1 MTFNEVYKGRRVL
14 ITGNTGF
21 KGSWLTLWLIKLGA
35 NVLGYSLEPP
45 TVPSLYETLNLKN
58 EVNQIIGD
66 IRDFDKLLETIKQ
79 FKPEIIFHLAAQPLV
94 RRSYK
99 EPRLTYETNVMGT
112 INLFEAIRF
121 CDSVRVVVNI
131 TTDKCYENKE
141 WVWGYRETDP
151 MGGHDPYSS
160 SKACSELVTSAYRR
174 SFFEKSGVA
183 VASARAGN
191 VIGGGDWAEDRLIPD
206 IVRSLSIG
214 KEIVIRSPNAIRPWQ
229 HVLEPLYG
237 YLLLGMKLFIEGKKY
252 AQAWNFGPDE
262 SDTMNVE
269 SVVRKSIELWGAG
282 SYRIEN
288 SEQLHEANMLRLD
301 VSKAHILLG
310 WKPRTNVKK
319 ALEMTINWYKK
330 FYSNE
335 RELMKNYTE
344 NQLLHF
350 TELLKR

>member
-1 MTFNEVYKGRRVL
+1 MAFNEVYKGRRVL

-58 EVNQIIGD
+58 EINQIIGD
-66 IRDFDKLLETIKQ
+66 IRDFDKLLGTIKQ

-141 WVWGYRETDP
+141 WVWGYREIDP
-151 MGGHDPYSS
+151 MGGDDPYSS
-160 SKACSELVTSAYRR
+160 SKACSELITSAYRR

-237 YLLLGMKLFIEGKKY
+237 YLLLGMKLFMESQQY

-269 SVVRKSIELWGAG
+269 SIVKKSIELWGAG
-282 SYRIEN
+282 SYRIE
-288 SEQLHEANMLRLD
+288 SSVQLHEANMLRLD
-301 VSKAHILLG
+301 VSKTHFLLG
-310 WKPRTNVKK
+310 WKPRTNVEK

-330 FYSNE
+330 FYSGE
-335 RELMKNYTE
+335 REQMKDYTE